1 MVTGNDVHSSAQV
14 QQPYHVFQ
22 HALVSACMFVGDC
35 VRKLSLVL

>member
-1 MVTGNDVHSSAQV
+1 MLTNNDVPASAQF

-35 VRKLSLVL
+35 VRESSLVL